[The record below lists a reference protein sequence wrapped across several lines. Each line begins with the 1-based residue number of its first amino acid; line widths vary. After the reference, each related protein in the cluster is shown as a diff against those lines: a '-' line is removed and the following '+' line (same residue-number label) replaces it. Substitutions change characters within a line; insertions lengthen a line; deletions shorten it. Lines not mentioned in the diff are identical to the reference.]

1 VISKLHHFGFS
12 YLWKMVKC
20 FVFVLLLSL
29 YSGTSQSFPSDT
41 SAPEKSF
48 KEGEWFQLRLHYGF
62 FNASYASFTLSRDTI
77 GETPVFHAKGFG
89 ETTGLARWFFKV
101 EDYYESYFDENTGA
115 PYKFIRNINEGGY
128 TKNIEIDFDHSRNTA
143 IVLDKKKKQ
152 TNEYEIKPNVHDLV
166 SSFYYL
172 RNHYPEEEI
181 KVNETFD
188 INMFFD
194 NENYVFKLKYLGKEA
209 IESKFG
215 DIRCLKFRPL
225 VQSGRVFK
233 EQESVTL
240 WVSDD
245 QNRLPVRLQAD
256 ILIGSIK
263 ADLEN
268 FKNLKH
274 PFEVVVE

>member
-1 VISKLHHFGFS
+1 MMKCLIFGLLFFLSTGIFQIFS
-12 YLWKMVKC
+12 QD
-20 FVFVLLLSL
+20 SL
-29 YSGTSQSFPSDT
+29 TPLESFQ
-41 SAPEKSF
+41 
-48 KEGEWFQLRLHYGF
+48 EGEWFQLRLHYGI
-62 FNASYASFTLSRDTI
+62 FNASYASFTLKRDTL
-77 GETPVFHAKGFG
+77 EAKPVFHAKGFG

-101 EDYYESYFDENTGA
+101 EDYYESFFDEKSGA

-128 TKNIEIDFDHSRNTA
+128 TKNIEIDFDHFSKTA
-143 IVLDKKKKQ
+143 NVLDKKKKE
-152 TNEYEIKPNVHDLV
+152 TNKYKIESNVHDLI
-166 SSFYYL
+166 SCFYYL
-172 RNHYPEEEI
+172 RNHYPKKGLEI
-181 KVNETFD
+181 NQAFD

-194 NENYVFKLKYLGKEA
+194 NENYVFKLKYLGKEI

-215 DIRCLKFRPL
+215 EVSCLKFRPV

-245 QNRLPVRLQAD
+245 KNRLPIRLQAD

-274 PFEVVVE
+274 PFEIVID

>member
-1 VISKLHHFGFS
+1 MCL
-12 YLWKMVKC
+12 
-20 FVFVLLLSL
+20 
-29 YSGTSQSFPSDT
+29 GTSQSIPLDSLT
-41 SAPEKSF
+41 SLESF
-48 KEGEWFQLRLHYGF
+48 QEEEWFQLRLHYGI
-62 FNASYASFTLSRDTI
+62 FNASYASFTLKRDTI
-77 GETPVFHAKGFG
+77 KERPVFHAIGFG

-101 EDYYESYFDENTGA
+101 EDYYESYFDEKTGM

-128 TKNIEIDFDHSRNTA
+128 TKNIEIDFDHEQKTA
-143 IVLDKKKKQ
+143 SVLDKKKKE
-152 TNEYEIKPNVHDLV
+152 TNDFSIEPNVHDLV
-166 SSFYYL
+166 SCFYFL
-172 RNHYPEEEI
+172 RNYYP
-181 KVNETFD
+181 KNGLAVNEAFD

-194 NENYVFKLKYLGKEA
+194 NENYVFRLKYLGKET

-215 DIRCLKFRPL
+215 KVSCLKFRPV

-245 QNRLPVRLQAD
+245 NNRLPIRLQAD

-263 ADLEN
+263 ADLDS

-274 PFEVVVE
+274 PFEIVVD